1 MNPNIPSKIKS
12 FQWLQN
18 KKEIELKIRGEK
30 MKKKIEDFGNLT
42 ITSYVKFKV
51 QSIKINNPSPK

>member
-1 MNPNIPSKIKS
+1 MTPNIPSKTKS
-12 FQWLQN
+12 FQRLQN
-18 KKEIELKIRGEK
+18 EEVTELKNRAKNE
-30 MKKKIEDFGNLT
+30 KKKIEDFGNLT

>member
-42 ITSYVKFKV
+42 I
-51 QSIKINNPSPK
+51 N